1 LTGLTGGEKKNLM
14 IINELLNKIYPFFA
28 GSSIAAAGIILVFFG
43 LSKRKGFKIFGIVLA
58 AFSIIAAIFLNIRSF
73 GMYGDFSGNLFNF
86 NLFAA
91 AATTLILF
99 AALNILIFISII
111 NFHNDNFIKIILV
124 FLTGVFFFTIF
135 ICANNFIMIFTSF
148 AVVLLAVFQLNSV
161 LNSGVSKSSFSE
173 YSIKN
178 SIVRFYLAA
187 AFSFLLTFMGYS
199 LIYSSTDFKV
209 FKQLLES
216 DKMSSPL
223 VIAGLFIIL
232 SSLYIFM
239 FIFPLQSAY
248 IKMQNRIQ
256 YSSMQVVWFFYFPA
270 GILMFLKLK
279 DVLFYFLAKNSQ
291 PVAGILL
298 AVSAICILGG
308 NIGAI
313 KAQGLRRIMSFL
325 YISMTGQILLGFAQF
340 GLGVLSNSRA
350 VWLAV
355 ANILFMAL
363 TYFPLGLFS
372 SELENRFGSDR
383 IVNMSGYLR
392 TQKYIGINLLILLL
406 AFGGLTGTAGYVLRF
421 LYLQPF
427 LAGFKEL
434 LSIGPDVGLSVLNIG
449 SFAVALVSWVFIAA
463 NTIRLIFYLAKRPLA
478 ITGQIGGTVSE
489 SAQSS
494 AVISTGSHAISKQ
507 QTEGYFRFSRFLC
520 VYLTFFSAIIILSGI
535 VGLLEIL
542 GVNLSF
548 LNFSL
553 INWNF

>member
-1 LTGLTGGEKKNLM
+1 M
-14 IINELLNKIYPFFA
+14 IISEFLNKIYPFFP

-58 AFSIIAAIFLNIRSF
+58 AVSIITAIFLNIRTF
-73 GMYGDFSGNLFNF
+73 AMFGDFSSGLFDF

-91 AATTLILF
+91 SATAVVLF
-99 AALNILIFISII
+99 IALNILIFISKI

-124 FLTGVFFFTIF
+124 FLTCVFFFMVF

-148 AVVLLAVFQLNSV
+148 AVLLLAVFQLTSV
-161 LNSGVSKSSFSE
+161 LNSRVSKGSFSE

-187 AFSFLLTFMGYS
+187 AFSLLLTLMGYS
-199 LIYSSTDFKV
+199 LIYSSTDLKF

-223 VIAGLFIIL
+223 VVAGLFIIL

-256 YSSMQVVWFFYFPA
+256 YSSTQVVWFLYFPA

-279 DVLFYFLAKNSQ
+279 DVLFYFMSRHTQ
-291 PVAGILL
+291 PVAGALL

-308 NIGAI
+308 NVGAV
-313 KAQGLRRIMSFL
+313 KAQGLRRILSFL
-325 YISMTGQILLGFAQF
+325 YLSMTGQILLGFAMS
-340 GLGVLSNSRA
+340 GLGVLNSSRV

-355 ANILFMAL
+355 ANIIFMAL
-363 TYFPLGLFS
+363 IYFPLGLFS
-372 SELENRFGSDR
+372 SELESRFGTDR
-383 IVNMSGYLR
+383 IANMAGFLR

-406 AFGGLTGTAGYVLRF
+406 AFGGLTGTAGYILRF
-421 LYLQPF
+421 LYIQPF
-427 LAGFKEL
+427 LTGFNDILRIGAG
-434 LSIGPDVGLSVLNIG
+434 SGQSVLNIS

-463 NTIRLIFYLAKRPLA
+463 NIIRLIFFLVKRSPETRQIA
-478 ITGQIGGTVSE
+478 GTTGEPAQASFAVS
-489 SAQSS
+489 S
-494 AVISTGSHAISKQ
+494 GSHAISRQKDK
-507 QTEGYFRFSRFLC
+507 ERFRFSQFLH
-520 VYLTFFSAIIILSGI
+520 VYLTLFSVIIILSGI
-535 VGLLEIL
+535 MGLLEIL
-542 GVNLSF
+542 GVNLGL

-553 INWNF
+553 LNWNF

>member
-1 LTGLTGGEKKNLM
+1 LTGPTGGEKKNLM
-14 IINELLNKIYPFFA
+14 IMSEILNKIYPFFA
-28 GSSIAAAGIILVFFG
+28 GLSIAAAGIILVFFG

-58 AFSIIAAIFLNIRSF
+58 AVSILTAIFLNIRTF
-73 GMYGDFSGNLFNF
+73 GMFGDYSGDLFGF

-91 AATTLILF
+91 SATAIVLF

-124 FLTGVFFFTIF
+124 FLTCVFFFTLF
-135 ICANNFIMIFTSF
+135 ICAINFIMIFTSF
-148 AVVLLAVFQLNSV
+148 AVLLLAVFQLNSI
-161 LNSGVSKSSFSE
+161 LNSRVGKGSFSE
-173 YSIKN
+173 YSVKN
-178 SIVRFYLAA
+178 SIVRFYLVA

-199 LIYSSTDFKV
+199 LIYSSTDFKF

-223 VIAGLFIIL
+223 VAAGLFIIL

-256 YSSMQVVWFFYFPA
+256 YSGMQVVWFFYFPA

-279 DVLFYFLAKNSQ
+279 DVLFYFMSKHTQ
-291 PVAGILL
+291 PVTGALL

-313 KAQGLRRIMSFL
+313 KSQGLRRILSFL
-325 YISMTGQILLGFAQF
+325 YISMTGQILLGFALF
-340 GLGVLSNSRA
+340 GLGTLSSTRA
-350 VWLAV
+350 IWLAV
-355 ANILFMAL
+355 ANILFMAFI
-363 TYFPLGLFS
+363 YFPLGLFS

-383 IVNMSGYLR
+383 IANMAGFLR
-392 TQKYIGINLLILLL
+392 THKFIGINLLILLL
-406 AFGGLTGTAGYVLRF
+406 AFGGLIGTAGYILRF

-427 LAGFKEL
+427 LAGFNEL
-434 LSIGPDVGLSVLNIG
+434 LRIGTDAGQSLLNTG
-449 SFAVALVSWVFIAA
+449 SFAVMLVSWVFIAA
-463 NTIRLIFYLAKRPLA
+463 NIVRLIVCLAKKPPA
-478 ITGQIGGTVSE
+478 IIGQIGGTVSE

-494 AVISTGSHAISKQ
+494 AATSSGSHAISKQ
-507 QTEGYFRFSRFLC
+507 QAAGCFRFSRFLY
-520 VYLTFFSAIIILSGI
+520 VYLTLFSVIIILSGI
-535 VGLLEIL
+535 MGLLEIL

-553 INWNF
+553 ITWNF

>member
-14 IINELLNKIYPFFA
+14 IISEFLNKIYPFFA
-28 GSSIAAAGIILVFFG
+28 GSSIATAGIILVFFG

-58 AFSIIAAIFLNIRSF
+58 AVSIVAAIFLNFRTF
-73 GMYGDFSGNLFNF
+73 AMFGDFSSSLFDF

-91 AATTLILF
+91 LATAIVLF
-99 AALNILIFISII
+99 IALNILIFISII
-111 NFHNDNFIKIILV
+111 NFHNENFIKIILV
-124 FLTGVFFFTIF
+124 FLTCVFFFMVF
-135 ICANNFIMIFTSF
+135 ICANNFIMIFTGF
-148 AVVLLAVFQLNSV
+148 AVLLLAVFQLNSI
-161 LNSGVSKSSFSE
+161 LNSRVSKGSFSE

-199 LIYSSTDFKV
+199 LIYSSTDLKF

-223 VIAGLFIIL
+223 VVAGLFIIL

-279 DVLFYFLAKNSQ
+279 DVLFYFMSKHTQ
-291 PVAGILL
+291 PVAGALL

-308 NIGAI
+308 NIGAV
-313 KAQGLRRIMSFL
+313 KTQGMRRILSFL
-325 YISMTGQILLGFAQF
+325 YLSMNGQILLGFALF
-340 GLGVLSNSRA
+340 GLGTLSSSRA
-350 VWLAV
+350 IWFAF

-363 TYFPLGLFS
+363 VYFPLGLFS
-372 SELENRFGSDR
+372 SELENMFGTDR
-383 IVNMSGYLR
+383 IANMAGLLR

-421 LYLQPF
+421 LYVQPF
-427 LAGFKEL
+427 IAGFNGL
-434 LSIGPDVGLSVLNIG
+434 LQIGADAGLSILNII
-449 SFAVALVSWVFIAA
+449 SFAVALVSWVFISA
-463 NTIRLIFYLAKRPLA
+463 NIIRLIFCLAKRPPEIRQTSPAAGEPAQTAFA
-478 ITGQIGGTVSE
+478 ISPGN
-489 SAQSS
+489 
-494 AVISTGSHAISKQ
+494 HAISR
-507 QTEGYFRFSRFLC
+507 QTDEGQIRFSRFLH
-520 VYLTFFSAIIILSGI
+520 VYLTIFSVIIILSGI
-535 VGLLEIL
+535 IGLLEIL
-542 GVNLSF
+542 GVNLGF